1 MLIPDLFDFAYV
13 PDWYGQLEELAQMA
27 LPEPWKFRKPANGTK
42 NQDTP
47 ILERY
52 IHIIFRKQAIDYNST
67 KDAKKAEQ
75 LDRKS
80 VV

>member
-47 ILERY
+47 IL
-52 IHIIFRKQAIDYNST
+52 
-67 KDAKKAEQ
+67 
-75 LDRKS
+75 
-80 VV
+80 